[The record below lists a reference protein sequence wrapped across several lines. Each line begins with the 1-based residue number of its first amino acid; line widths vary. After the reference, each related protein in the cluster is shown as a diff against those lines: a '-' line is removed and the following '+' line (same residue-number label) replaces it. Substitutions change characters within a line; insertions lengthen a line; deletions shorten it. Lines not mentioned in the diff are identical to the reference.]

1 MHINIRFILIFLM
14 MTPVSLFAEDIEIVI
29 VEGYGDSLEYAKADA
44 GMNALDEAVGNFITG
59 EIHQINE
66 EIINNTILQVSKGY
80 IKSLKVL
87 EQGIDK
93 EMGGMYFVKAKVEV
107 IVDKLVQKL
116 EDENITTITDPTF
129 ITQVIGV
136 FKNTDRFRE
145 VYKKEVL
152 DPIFNNGSAYSI
164 KFIGMEPYVDDSS
177 SGLKEQES
185 IYHFISESDK
195 KKYGALEVLPFYFNF
210 KVSLR
215 DEYISQIKKLYKYLA
230 NGDKA
235 EKVCTVLLKKNKT
248 TDCCKESSVCIVELE
263 EPPEDENWF
272 IGATATEYNFASIHN
287 RIVNNELD
295 KIKNLYDISRHSG
308 AYFNLEFIDKD
319 KNVIGSVVLGGEG
332 AKPILDSSNY
342 SSTSII
348 TRYGKWG
355 KPWHKNIAPM
365 ISGFYINKK
374 ALIDNN
380 QTFVA
385 IVLLGKKEA
394 VRIKGANLTITWSKP
409 TNATDRLNSQ

>member
-14 MTPVSLFAEDIEIVI
+14 MTPVSLFAENIKTVT
-29 VEGYGDSLEYAKADA
+29 VEGYGDNFEYAKADA
-44 GMNALDEAVGNFITG
+44 GMNALDEAVGNYITG

-116 EDENITTITDPTF
+116 EDENITTINDPTF

-164 KFIGMEPYVDDSS
+164 KFTGMEPYVDDSS

-195 KKYGALEVLPFYFNF
+195 KKYGALEILPFYFNF
-210 KVSLR
+210 KVSLK
-215 DEYISQIKKLYKYLA
+215 DEYISQIKMLYKYLA

-235 EKVCTVLLKKNKT
+235 EKICTVLLKKNKI
-248 TDCCKESSVCIVELE
+248 TDCCNESSVCIVELE

-295 KIKNLYDISRHSG
+295 KIKNLYDIGRHSG

-319 KNVIGSVVLGGEG
+319 KNIIGSVILGGEG
-332 AKPILDSSNY
+332 AKPISGGKY

-374 ALIDNN
+374 ALIKSN

-385 IVLLGKKEA
+385 IVLLGKKDA
-394 VRIKGANLTITWSKP
+394 IRIKGANLTITWSKP
-409 TNATDRLNSQ
+409 TDNVDNLSH